1 MFEVIISCKQMRA
14 VDFIKRIKCRLR
26 RRLSR
31 LTAAS
36 VQNTRSRHALTT
48 VQNALTISSYTFNDL
63 KAVFDKDLF
72 SHSTLNITNYNI
84 EKIRSSVTAGQ
95 SNRAITSC

>member
-1 MFEVIISCKQMRA
+1 MRP
-14 VDFIKRIKCRLR
+14 VDFIERIKRRLR
-26 RRLSR
+26 RR

-36 VQNTRSRHALTT
+36 VQNAGARHALTT
-48 VQNALTISSYTFNDL
+48 VQNALVISCYTFNDL

-84 EKIRSSVTAGQ
+84 EKIRSSVTACQ
-95 SNRAITSC
+95 SNRAITSR